1 MAKQFT
7 DKYLQSIKPD
17 EKKKLIREGRGFAL
31 QVMPSGIK
39 TFLYIYTFQGK
50 RKNLFLG
57 KYPYLT
63 LAAARIRYNEAYN
76 QVQAGENPA
85 CAPMEENSPTEATTV
100 NTTNEPATTT
110 FGDFA
115 DLYIKWSEVNHAP
128 AWYKTVKLSLKND
141 VLPSWQDTPIAE
153 IRRRDA
159 ITLLER
165 VAARAPGQAKNVHKV
180 ARAVFEYAI
189 DREYLEANP
198 MLKLS
203 RIIPSLKPVT
213 KKRILSD
220 SEIRHAWR
228 ALTEGT
234 GDERTKAAIKLVLV
248 TAQRPGEVASMH
260 RSQIEGNWWTMEN
273 TKNKEVHRVY
283 LTPTA
288 LELIGEEE
296 GFIFPSYRMASGYI
310 SRQTLSQHLAT
321 RNYFDL
327 PKWTP
332 HDLRRTARTEMA
344 RIGVPEEHAEAV
356 LNHKK
361 QGIVK
366 VYNLHQYADEKKAA
380 LLLWEA
386 ELLRLI
392 GDNRGTD
399 ADAP

>member
-1 MAKQFT
+1 MPKQFSE
-7 DKYLQSIKPD
+7 KYLQSIKPE
-17 EKKKLIREGRGFAL
+17 EKKKVIREGRGFAL
-31 QVMPSGIK
+31 QVMPSGVK
-39 TFLYIYTFQGK
+39 TFLYIYLFQGK
-50 RKNLFLG
+50 KKNLYLG
-57 KYPYLT
+57 QYPYVS
-63 LAAARIRYNEAYN
+63 LAEARVKYNEAYN
-76 QVQAGENPA
+76 KLQRGEDPNPA
-85 CAPMEENSPTEATTV
+85 DVPVPLAEPP
-100 NTTNEPATTT
+100 NEPPAN
-110 FGDFA
+110 FGHFA
-115 DLYIKWSEVNHAP
+115 ALYLKWSEANHAP
-128 AWYKTVKLSLKND
+128 AWYKTVRLSLKND
-141 VLPSWQDTPIAE
+141 VLPLWQDKPIAE

-159 ITLLER
+159 IDLLER
-165 VAARAPGQAKNVHKV
+165 IAARAPGQAKNVHKV
-180 ARAVFEYAI
+180 ARAIFEYAI

-203 RIIPSLKPVT
+203 KIIPSLKPVI

-220 SEIRHAWR
+220 GEIKHVWH

-310 SRQTLSQHLAT
+310 SRQTLSQHVAT

-344 RIGVPEEHAEAV
+344 RLGVPEEHAEAI

-366 VYNLHQYADEKKAA
+366 VYNLHQYANEKKAA

-386 ELLRLI
+386 ELLRII
-392 GDNRGTD
+392 GGEKQSPKDEGGSD
-399 ADAP
+399 